1 VEKILRKT
9 KECVLYQSWGGL
21 GDNLQFSTL
30 PDLCNENNF
39 QFSISKYNV
48 YRNEEIRKLVW
59 EQNPFVKNIESELQH
74 NCGMYSP
81 DTDGYGHSD
90 TNRHRPN
97 TRNTIEWNE
106 SRMGFTSKNS
116 VPKIYYESQIID
128 DLKDYL
134 IVDIG
139 AITSFRDKLYD
150 LSNFLERLE
159 KILNGTKKVFFLE
172 SPYILSPFKIE
183 SDDKLKVND
192 IFHYCDII
200 KSCKEFVCLYSG
212 SSVLSSA
219 IREQGITCL
228 YPENQNYKKDINN
241 GMSYLFP
248 NVKYILPDNTILN
261 EMDIWRF

>member
-1 VEKILRKT
+1 MNK
-9 KECVLYQSWGGL
+9 KEFILYQSWGGL

-39 QFSISKYNV
+39 RFSISEYNV

-59 EQNPFVKNIESELQH
+59 EQNPFVKNIESELQY
-74 NCGMYSP
+74 NWGQFAP
-81 DTDGYGHSD
+81 DTDGYAHYD

-106 SRMGFTSKNS
+106 ARMGFAPKNS
-116 VPKIYYESQIID
+116 VPKIYYEPQIID

-134 IVDIG
+134 IVDMG
-139 AITSFRDKLYD
+139 AATISKRKLHD
-150 LSNFLERLE
+150 LSNLLERLK
-159 KILNGTKKVFFLE
+159 KILSNEKKVFFLE
-172 SPYILSPFKIE
+172 SPYIVSPFKIE
-183 SDDKLKVND
+183 SYNKLKVKD

-228 YPENQNYKKDINN
+228 FTVGENYKKDINN